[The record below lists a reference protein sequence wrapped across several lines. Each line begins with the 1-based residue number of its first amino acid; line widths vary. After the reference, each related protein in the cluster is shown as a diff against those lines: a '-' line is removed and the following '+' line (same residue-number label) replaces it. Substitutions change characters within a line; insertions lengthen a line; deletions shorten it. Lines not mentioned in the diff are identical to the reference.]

1 MLLGQVRLFHDYSD
15 ETMGIWMGVKNR
27 CVHHESKNYSRGFA
41 KRASASGTPSP
52 QGSARASLGCGMM
65 ALCPISVPRQIRIVT
80 TAAVAA

>member
-27 CVHHESKNYSRGFA
+27 CVHHESKNYSGFA